1 MGQRDNFEKRFTFHN
16 FSEIF
21 YCDMTRFRNTN
32 LSVFIQCQYTRTTL
46 RNKNM
51 GLSLF
56 KKHSNFRNFDEMIYC
71 GMTKIRSTNLH
82 VFIQCQCT
90 RTILRNKNMGQSLL
104 QKHSKFLIF
113 NFYCNMSKRGTNNRK
128 FLEDIFT
135 QKLLNGRKLWDY
147 MILENVLGV
156 TVSVIYFNAS

>member
-1 MGQRDNFEKRFTFHN
+1 
-16 FSEIF
+16 
-21 YCDMTRFRNTN
+21 
-32 LSVFIQCQYTRTTL
+32 
-46 RNKNM
+46 M

-104 QKHSKFLIF
+104 QKHSTFLIF
-113 NFYCNMSKRGTNNRK
+113 NFYCDMSKRGTNSRK

-135 QKLLNGRKLWDY
+135 QKLLNGRKLWD
-147 MILENVLGV
+147 
-156 TVSVIYFNAS
+156 